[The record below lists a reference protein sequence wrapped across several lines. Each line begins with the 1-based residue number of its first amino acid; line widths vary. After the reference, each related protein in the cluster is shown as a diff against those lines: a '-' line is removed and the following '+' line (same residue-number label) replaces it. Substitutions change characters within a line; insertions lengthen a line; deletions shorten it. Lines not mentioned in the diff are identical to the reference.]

1 MSMKGAKI
9 IPSDLIT
16 EEGHHLGHEGFE
28 KILK

>member
-16 EEGHHLGHEGFE
+16 KGGHHLGHEGFE
-28 KILK
+28 KLLK